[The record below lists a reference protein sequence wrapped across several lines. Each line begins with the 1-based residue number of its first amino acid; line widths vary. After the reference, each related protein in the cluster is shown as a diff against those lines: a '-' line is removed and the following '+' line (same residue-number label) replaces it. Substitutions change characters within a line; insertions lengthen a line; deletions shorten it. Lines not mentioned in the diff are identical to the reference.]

1 MRQGGG
7 GNRYQKK
14 PAQRRQSVWPAA
26 PRRALHRQP
35 QNAPPGLERQ
45 HNGRLLPRSQPCPA
59 RPGRRLPP
67 SGGGAEG
74 RSAGPGRLWRGGSSW
89 LLSTNIPA
97 WFRKCRVRQV
107 PGRNETT
114 AIFIRRVLAIT
125 WPGLGLILGDYHSL
139 NSGAVCKDCP
149 KWLLCGNDS
158 TSAYEWLDRSPG
170 KQPQNLN
177 SSSARGQI
185 QICTD
190 LSTQELWRLYSNTG
204 TLEALQQ

>member
-1 MRQGGG
+1 MDTDSNPPCSVPRTVRKTLCQARSSGDARQLATQCSDGKG
-7 GNRYQKK
+7 
-14 PAQRRQSVWPAA
+14 V
-26 PRRALHRQP
+26 
-35 QNAPPGLERQ
+35 
-45 HNGRLLPRSQPCPA
+45 
-59 RPGRRLPP
+59 
-67 SGGGAEG
+67 AEG

-107 PGRNETT
+107 PGRDETT

-158 TSAYEWLDRSPG
+158 TSAYE
-170 KQPQNLN
+170 
-177 SSSARGQI
+177 
-185 QICTD
+185 
-190 LSTQELWRLYSNTG
+190 
-204 TLEALQQ
+204 